1 MKIKFVLLF
10 GISLLSAASAL
21 QAETLQDALEKAYRT
36 NPTLN
41 AARAGQKATDEQV
54 PISRANGLPSASIS
68 ARYTQTFESQ
78 NDSLGNPIRN
88 GNATFN
94 LSVPIYAGGAVKNG
108 IKAADARVESGRANL
123 RGTESTVF
131 AQVVAAYM
139 DVIYN
144 EAVVDLNRQQV
155 KVLGVNLQSTRDRF
169 QVGDLTRTDIAQSE
183 ARLAAAESNYE
194 SAQSNLIGA
203 RETYVRL
210 VGDVPVALQ
219 TPPALPNFPASPD
232 MAVQSALSHNPD
244 LIAANKAIDAA
255 RYDTAVARAARLP
268 KISGVASG
276 TYSNNFDSAKSF
288 STFISAQQTDKYAAV
303 GLQATIPLYQGGG
316 PSAQIR
322 AANDR
327 TSQAIEQAIA
337 TERGVI
343 AQARAA
349 YASWRASNE
358 VIASSQKQV
367 AATSLSLEGVRAE
380 NSVGNRTIL
389 DILNAEQELTNA
401 RGQLLLAQRNAYVA
415 GFSLLAAM
423 GKAEARELGLD
434 GGALYD
440 PLANYNNARHSL
452 SDWSSTP
459 APQAQSTRTI
469 DIPAQTPALTK

>member
-1 MKIKFVLLF
+1 MRHILIAV
-10 GISLLSAASAL
+10 SLAALATAPVA
-21 QAETLQDALEKAYRT
+21 AETLQGALLKAYQT

-41 AARAGQKATDEQV
+41 AARSGQRATDEQV
-54 PISRANGLPSASIS
+54 SITRANGLPSASVS
-68 ARYTQTFESQ
+68 ARYTNTFESQ

-88 GNATFN
+88 GNATLN
-94 LSVPIYAGGAVKNG
+94 LNVPIYAGGAVKNG

-123 RGTESTVF
+123 RGTESGIF
-131 AQVVAAYM
+131 AQVVAGYM

-155 KVLGVNLQSTRDRF
+155 KVLDVNLQSTRDRF

-183 ARLAAAESNYE
+183 ARLAAAESNFE
-194 SAQSNLIGA
+194 TAESNLISA
-203 RETYVRL
+203 REAYIRL
-210 VGDVPVALQ
+210 VGVAPLALQ
-219 TPPALPNFPASPD
+219 TPPNLPNFPATPD
-232 MAVQSALSHNPD
+232 AAVQSALQHNPD
-244 LIAANKAIDAA
+244 LIAANKAIEAA

-268 KISGVASG
+268 RLSGVASG
-276 TYSNNFDSAKSF
+276 TYTNNFNSAKSF
-288 STFISAQQTDKYAAV
+288 SNFIAAQQTDKYAAV

-316 PSAQIR
+316 PGAQVR

-327 TSQAIEQAIA
+327 TSQAVENAIA
-337 TERGVI
+337 AERSVI

-367 AATSLSLEGVRAE
+367 SAAALSLEGVKAE

-423 GKAEARELGLD
+423 GRAEARDLGLD

-440 PLANYNNARHSL
+440 PLDNYNRAHRSL
-452 SDWSSTP
+452 SDWSDGPSVS
-459 APQAQSTRTI
+459 AQSTRTI